1 MFNLPIELQRRIYEY
16 DPTYKTIM
24 NNIINNDIPLYILKN
39 HILYPYLM
47 DLFEDIRYDFDN
59 AMYYYNDEN
68 GEAQVSYIDDDITK
82 LKDNFT
88 TDGDA
93 LLYQGSDISYLL
105 DPYMTDYEFSDEEDL
120 QFFIDI
126 EY

>member
-1 MFNLPIELQRRIYEY
+1 
-16 DPTYKTIM
+16 
-24 NNIINNDIPLYILKN
+24 
-39 HILYPYLM
+39 M